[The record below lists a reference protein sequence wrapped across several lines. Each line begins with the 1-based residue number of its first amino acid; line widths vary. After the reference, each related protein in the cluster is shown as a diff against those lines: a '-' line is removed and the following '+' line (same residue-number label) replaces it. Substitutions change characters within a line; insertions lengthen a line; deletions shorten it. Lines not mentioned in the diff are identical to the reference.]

1 MASCKRIALMALLY
15 VDEEVLFDAASA
27 MTNTEANASAA
38 AAWLSVIPRFSIP
51 STQGVKK
58 RFKDASIGQFPGLT
72 NAWKAPYNLRAE
84 IMRR

>member
-58 RFKDASIGQFPGLT
+58 KVQRCIYRPISRIDQCLESAI
-72 NAWKAPYNLRAE
+72 
-84 IMRR
+84 